1 MCRASP
7 GDATTHRAMD
17 GASSPA
23 SGRLDTPYQMTGAV
37 MAKTHPVVKALRDA
51 GKGLT
56 YPSETEAPFE
66 AFAWPGGDGPPT
78 AADVLAHAG
87 LPAKTPAEEG
97 TLADFLRAVP
107 KATRGDYLGLVATI
121 ADHLND
127 VTVIKAGEVRRTAF
141 VVGRTADG
149 HLAGV
154 KTELVET

>member
-1 MCRASP
+1 
-7 GDATTHRAMD
+7 
-17 GASSPA
+17 
-23 SGRLDTPYQMTGAV
+23 

-51 GKGLT
+51 CKGLL
-56 YPSETEAPFE
+56 YPSETDAPFE
-66 AFAWPGGDGPPT
+66 AFAWPNGSGRPT
-78 AADVLAHAG
+78 AAAVLAAAG

-107 KATRGDYLGLVATI
+107 KALKGDYLGLAAAI

-127 VTVIKAGEVRRTAF
+127 VTVFKVGEVARTAF
-141 VVGRTADG
+141 VVGTTADG